1 MKLTRFYS
9 ALLLLAVV
17 PFLYG
22 CLDNEEPYDPFA
34 QLEADVNAI
43 DAYLANNAIA
53 AVEDIRGVRMVITKL
68 GKGLPALETN
78 KVKVAYSGRVLGNTT
93 AFETGVAT
101 GAALGNYILG
111 WRIALTT
118 LPLGSKATI
127 YVPSPLAYGNSPQG
141 SIPANSIL
149 VFDLDYQDVEE
160 TETERQKL
168 KADTVAIDS
177 YLTSKE
183 ILDVES
189 DTTGIRYKILAE
201 GTGNKPSWYTPVNFK
216 VDYRLLSDDTNVV
229 LSQTL
234 APSDTYSSRVI
245 DQMNALKFALQQL
258 GEGGKATLYVPSGV
272 AFGTQS
278 VMKSD
283 NSSVAIPAN
292 SILIVDVELIDI
304 P

>member
-1 MKLTRFYS
+1 MKSTRFFS
-9 ALLLLAVV
+9 ALLLFAVA

-22 CLDNEEPYDPFA
+22 CLDNEDPYDPFA
-34 QLEADVNAI
+34 QLESDINTI
-43 DAYLANNAIA
+43 DTYLANNAIS

-68 GKGLPALETN
+68 GKGLPALESN
-78 KVKVAYSGRVLGNTT
+78 KVKVAYSGRILGSST

-101 GAALGNYILG
+101 GAAVSNYIPG

-127 YVPSPLAYGNSPQG
+127 YVPSPLAYGNAQQG
-141 SIPANSIL
+141 NIPANSIL

-168 KADTVAIDS
+168 KADTVAIDA
-177 YLTSKE
+177 YLASKE
-183 ILDVES
+183 IVDVES
-189 DTTGIRYKILAE
+189 DTTGIRYKIVAE
-201 GTGNKPSWYTPVNFK
+201 GTGNKPFWYTPVKFK
-216 VDYRLLSDDTNVV
+216 VDYKLLSDDANVV

-234 APSDTYSSRVI
+234 EPTDTYPSRVI
-245 DQMNALKFALQQL
+245 DQMNGLKFALQQL

-278 VMKSD
+278 VLKSD
-283 NSSVAIPAN
+283 GSGVAIPAN
-292 SILIVDVELIDI
+292 SIVIVDVELLEI

>member
-1 MKLTRFYS
+1 MKSIRLFSTV
-9 ALLLLAVV
+9 LLLAVV
-17 PFLYG
+17 PFFYG
-22 CLDNEEPYDPFA
+22 CMDSEDPYDPFA
-34 QLEADVNAI
+34 QLATDVNTI
-43 DAYLANNAIA
+43 DTYLANNAIA

-78 KVKVAYSGRVLGNTT
+78 KVKVAYSGRILGSST

-101 GAALGNYILG
+101 GAAVANYIPG

-127 YVPSPLAYGNSPQG
+127 YVPSPLAYGNTPQG

-168 KADTVAIDS
+168 KADTIAIDA
-177 YLTSKE
+177 YLNSKE

-189 DTTGIRYKILAE
+189 DSTGVRYKILAE
-201 GTGNKPSWYTPVNFK
+201 GTGNKPFWYTPIKFK
-216 VDYRLLSDDTNVV
+216 VDYRLLSDDTKVV

-234 APSDTYSSRVI
+234 EPTSTYPSRVI

-278 VMKSD
+278 VLKSD
-283 NSSVAIPAN
+283 GSGVAIPAN
-292 SILIVDVELIDI
+292 AIVIVDVELIDI

>member
-34 QLEADVNAI
+34 QLEADVNTI
-43 DAYLANNAIA
+43 DTYLANNAIA
-53 AVEDIRGVRMVITKL
+53 AVEDIRGVRMVITKF

-78 KVKVAYSGRVLGNTT
+78 KVKVGYSGRILGNTT

-101 GAALGNYILG
+101 GAVLGNYILG

-177 YLTSKE
+177 YLASKE

-201 GTGNKPSWYTPVNFK
+201 GTGNKPFWYTPVNFK

-283 NSSVAIPAN
+283 NSGVAIPAN

>member
-1 MKLTRFYS
+1 MKSIRLFS

-17 PFLYG
+17 PVFYG
-22 CLDNEEPYDPFA
+22 CMDNEEPYDPFA
-34 QLEADVNAI
+34 QLETDINTI
-43 DAYLANNAIA
+43 DTYLANNAIA

-68 GKGLPALETN
+68 GKGLPALESN
-78 KVKVAYSGRVLGNTT
+78 KVKVAYSGRVLGSST

-101 GAALGNYILG
+101 GSAVSNYIPG

-127 YVPSPLAYGNSPQG
+127 YIPSPLAYGNTPQG

-168 KADTVAIDS
+168 KADTLAIDE
-177 YLTSKE
+177 YLNAKE

-189 DTTGIRYKILAE
+189 DTTGIRYKILSE
-201 GTGNKPSWYTPVNFK
+201 GTGNKPFWYTPVKFD
-216 VDYRLLSDDTNVV
+216 VEYRLLSDDTKVV

-234 APSDTYSSRVI
+234 EPTATYPSRVI

-258 GEGGKATLYVPSGV
+258 GEGGQATLYVPSGV

-278 VMKSD
+278 VLKSD
-283 NSSVAIPAN
+283 GSAVAIPAN
-292 SILIVDVELIDI
+292 AILIVDVKLVDI